1 MLLHRPTAIFEIIL
15 YAVRFRITLHLEVTK
30 GLFSINNKNLP
41 EMNTFAP
48 YEETGSGIFFSL
60 GDSLHYWSASTR
72 NQSLLL
78 EGNVVINNLYYLNP
92 TKVIVSRADAVS
104 LYIFNN
110 ETLNLVNHLVCDQQQ
125 QNQLTSGNCT
135 QTTDS
140 KLGPTA
146 IEYSKPNILYY
157 ADGPSVYQ
165 VNMLDPNS
173 KADEIPNL
181 NKSLGNIT
189 AMAVSQDLL
198 FTIHKT
204 NSTQTFST
212 NNLTTSKPTRSLWSI
227 EYPSTIL
234 QAVHL
239 GNGVLLCRSQNNY
252 LALLDTYT
260 GYFSTVYEGTTHLP
274 CDSSECGQN
283 PIELKDLIS
292 YNSDNNIHGLVNLY
306 GVDGS
311 QKPVT
316 LHYNS
321 KYTK

>member
-1 MLLHRPTAIFEIIL
+1 M
-15 YAVRFRITLHLEVTK
+15 
-30 GLFSINNKNLP
+30 S
-41 EMNTFAP
+41 TFAP
-48 YEETGSGIFFSL
+48 FEETGSGIFFST
-60 GDSLHYWSASTR
+60 GDSLHYWSASTQ

-104 LYIFNN
+104 LYIFKN
-110 ETLNLVNHLVCDQQQ
+110 ETLNLVSHLVCDQQQ
-125 QNQLTSGNCT
+125 QDQLTSGNCT

-146 IEYSKPNILYY
+146 TEQSKPNILYY

-227 EYPSTIL
+227 EYPPQSCKLSISGTVYSYVVPKTTIWL
-234 QAVHL
+234 
-239 GNGVLLCRSQNNY
+239 Y
-252 LALLDTYT
+252 LTLILDT
-260 GYFSTVYEGTTHLP
+260 SAL
-274 CDSSECGQN
+274 
-283 PIELKDLIS
+283 
-292 YNSDNNIHGLVNLY
+292 
-306 GVDGS
+306 
-311 QKPVT
+311 
-316 LHYNS
+316 
-321 KYTK
+321 YTKEKHIVHVTPVSVAKTQQN

>member
-1 MLLHRPTAIFEIIL
+1 M
-15 YAVRFRITLHLEVTK
+15 
-30 GLFSINNKNLP
+30 S
-41 EMNTFAP
+41 TFAP
-48 YEETGSGIFFSL
+48 YKEARSGFFFSIA
-60 GDSLHYWSASTR
+60 DALHYWR
-72 NQSLLL
+72 NSSQNFSLLS
-78 EGNVVINNLYYLNP
+78 EGNADITSLYYLNP
-92 TKVIVSRADAVS
+92 NKVVVSCKNAVS
-104 LYIFNN
+104 LYVFDN
-110 ETLNLVNHLVCDQQQ
+110 ETLHLVNHLVCDQQEQ
-125 QNQLTSGNCT
+125 DRLTSGNCT

-146 IEYSKPNILYY
+146 IDYSKPNILYY

-181 NKSLGNIT
+181 NKSLGNTT

-198 FTIHKT
+198 FTIHNT

-227 EYPSTIL
+227 EYPPTIL

-239 GNGVLLCRSQNNY
+239 GNGVLLCRSKNNY

-283 PIELKDLIS
+283 PIELNDLIS